1 MKTLFLLLL
10 ILGCS
15 WVCSF
20 GSSLLQSSLKRKSS
34 SSSSSSSS
42 LVFTSLAFGGEKI
55 ASSGSSNTALRN
67 SLVYLT
73 DLSPVANNIACTA
86 LGATAAVLWLQIWIT
101 LAKEGK
107 VDPKLSRKIIHSGS
121 APLYLALFPLF
132 SDEAYPNLFAAA
144 VPLSQL
150 IRLVLSV
157 QKSDQG
163 DNSGLVNAISRSG
176 AAKEALQG
184 PFYYNI

>member
-34 SSSSSSSS
+34 SSSSSS
-42 LVFTSLAFGGEKI
+42 LVFTTLAFGGEKI

-86 LGATAAVLWLQIWIT
+86 LGATAAVGAGVAVVEGRGNAMKGAGAVSVTDDASLYAAARESVAN
-101 LAKEGK
+101 AKG
-107 VDPKLSRKIIHSGS
+107 VGVVVG
-121 APLYLALFPLF
+121 
-132 SDEAYPNLFAAA
+132 FAATLGTPITP
-144 VPLSQL
+144 PLLILLLLQL
-150 IRLVLSV
+150 LPYIRGFTGV
-157 QKSDQG
+157 
-163 DNSGLVNAISRSG
+163 
-176 AAKEALQG
+176 ALK
-184 PFYYNI
+184 